1 MKKRAAYMFSNL
13 DNLLLQE
20 VLTPKKLYS
29 CSCLKGNFY
38 DILKALSRFSK
49 ISNNFQPWFK
59 VGFFSSIFQV
69 WKISALVTGLYFA
82 AFLFYSLRE
91 DDWGGSADYLSSRT
105 NLHLRIDFVIFFLHG
120 LMAYCFPATIATFQV
135 PKLLI
140 QIYIHVINF

>member
-29 CSCLKGNFY
+29 CSCLKGNSY

-59 VGFFSSIFQV
+59 VGFFFIYFSGLEDISLSNRSVLCSFLILLATGGWLGRICRLSVFQDQLTPQN
-69 WKISALVTGLYFA
+69 WF
-82 AFLFYSLRE
+82 FYI
-91 DDWGGSADYLSSRT
+91 LSSWINGILLPCNHCYFPGSKT
-105 NLHLRIDFVIFFLHG
+105 FNSNL
-120 LMAYCFPATIATFQV
+120 YTC
-135 PKLLI
+135 
-140 QIYIHVINF
+140 N

>member
-29 CSCLKGNFY
+29 CSCLKGYSY
-38 DILKALSRFSK
+38 DILNALSAFSK
-49 ISNNFQPWFK
+49 YFQPWFN
-59 VGFFSSIFQV
+59 VVVFSCIFQV

-140 QIYIHVINF
+140 